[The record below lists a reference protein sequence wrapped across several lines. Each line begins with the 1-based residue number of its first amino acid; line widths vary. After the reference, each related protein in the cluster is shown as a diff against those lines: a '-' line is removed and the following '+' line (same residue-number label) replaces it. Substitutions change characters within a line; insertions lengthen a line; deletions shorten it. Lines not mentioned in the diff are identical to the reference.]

1 MKANDTYY
9 TCRNDRELR
18 RQYRKIYNAV
28 YFYMTMLFHLVL
40 CAIMIDCHEMQKR
53 KLYIFTRIRFYDETS
68 YFNTFRSSWNGN
80 TFNGYSRYFSMRD
93 TILLILATI
102 KTDDP
107 TMALCI
113 RVIFSVLTSNF
124 ETILIILNRK
134 PHWRH
139 HNLSDHFLNYKILRH
154 CWRWPKSIT
163 IGKYHN
169 VRR

>member
-1 MKANDTYY
+1 MIGNFVGNIARFIMLSIFIWQCYFISYYVLLWLTVMKCKKGNY
-9 TCRNDRELR
+9 
-18 RQYRKIYNAV
+18 
-28 YFYMTMLFHLVL
+28 
-40 CAIMIDCHEMQKR
+40 
-53 KLYIFTRIRFYDETS
+53 LYIFTRIRFYDVTS

-80 TFNGYSRYFSMRD
+80 IFNGYCRYFSMRN
-93 TILLILATI
+93 TILFILAKI

-113 RVIFSVLTSNF
+113 REMFSVLTLNF

-134 PHWRH
+134 PYWRY
-139 HNLSDHFLNYKILRH
+139 HNLSAHFLNYKILRH